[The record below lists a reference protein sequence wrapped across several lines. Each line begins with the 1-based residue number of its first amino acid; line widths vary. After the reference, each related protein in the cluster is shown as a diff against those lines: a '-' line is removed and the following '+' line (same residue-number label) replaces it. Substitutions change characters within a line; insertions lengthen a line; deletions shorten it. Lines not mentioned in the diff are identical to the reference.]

1 MKDLQSL
8 VERRMLYKT
17 CLGEADFSF
26 AVAGRGVLCR
36 NRRRR
41 AFRDIVPWR
50 VRFEPVFAIAAVTGM
65 AAATTFDKDMSLYS
79 DVSLESPNLV
89 PTEILP

>member
-1 MKDLQSL
+1 
-8 VERRMLYKT
+8 MLYKT
-17 CLGEADFSF
+17 CLGEADFETGL

-36 NRRRR
+36 YRRRR

-79 DVSLESPNLV
+79 GVSL
-89 PTEILP
+89 